1 MAIVADH
8 LDENEIIRRI
18 GLQVKKKRES
28 AGYTQERLAELMECS
43 VTTISRLENGQQCM
57 SVQKLVKL
65 AKILHTDVAEF
76 FSHYKFSDTISIKG
90 EDEQVIEI
98 LRQSSVKQKQYF
110 IEYMKWMLDEFP
122 YFEV

>member
-1 MAIVADH
+1 MAIDADH
-8 LDENEIIRRI
+8 LDENEIIRKI
-18 GLQVKKKRES
+18 GLQVKKKRET

-57 SVQKLVKL
+57 SVQRLVKL
-65 AKILHTDVAEF
+65 AKILHADVSEF
-76 FSHYKFSDTISIKG
+76 FSHYKFSDTISMKR

-98 LRQSSVKQKQYF
+98 LRQSSAKQKQYF